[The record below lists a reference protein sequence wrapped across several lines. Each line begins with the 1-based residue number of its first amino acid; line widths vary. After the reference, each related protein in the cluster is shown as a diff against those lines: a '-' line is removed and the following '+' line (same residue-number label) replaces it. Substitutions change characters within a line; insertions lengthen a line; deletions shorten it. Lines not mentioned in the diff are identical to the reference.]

1 MRNISIEIKIIISV
15 IFFTLFVVSLERYQ
29 LSKNI
34 IEQFIE
40 SKKSKNSLLIDTIIP
55 VIALNISLG
64 LESTNKEYLEKI
76 VEQNSDLEFIE
87 LQDSKKRI
95 IFSYSRISMN
105 ELKKSQHNIN
115 FCGKDI
121 MDSISGDHL
130 GHVDLHF
137 SNDDYQLVL
146 SKNRDTTIKIFS
158 ITLIL
163 LILFVFFI
171 KKEFKNLK
179 ELSENVLSYDPKLN
193 NFTLSASERF
203 DEVGII
209 HNAIVSMVAR
219 IHSHSKLL
227 DETNALL
234 EIKVQER
241 TETLDSKNKLLF
253 AEIKNKNV
261 LLREL
266 YHRVKNNLQII
277 SSLLSL
283 QSRRIQD
290 KTTKSIFDETNQR
303 IKAMALIHEKLY
315 QSNDLEAVDMQI
327 YTLDLVDNLRQS
339 FQTNTLTFEIV
350 CENFRLDLE
359 RAVPMG
365 LIINEAVTNAI
376 KYAFDDTQKNKT
388 IGVKMYK
395 APNDKFL
402 LEVYDNGKGADLQAV
417 HQGFG
422 FKLIESL
429 ASYQLK
435 GIICPFNEN
444 GLHIQIIFS
453 REILK

>member
-266 YHRVKNNLQII
+266 YHRVKKQFANHIKPAFAPIKTHSRQNN
-277 SSLLSL
+277 
-283 QSRRIQD
+283 
-290 KTTKSIFDETNQR
+290 K
-303 IKAMALIHEKLY
+303 
-315 QSNDLEAVDMQI
+315 
-327 YTLDLVDNLRQS
+327 
-339 FQTNTLTFEIV
+339 
-350 CENFRLDLE
+350 
-359 RAVPMG
+359 
-365 LIINEAVTNAI
+365 INI
-376 KYAFDDTQKNKT
+376 
-388 IGVKMYK
+388 
-395 APNDKFL
+395 
-402 LEVYDNGKGADLQAV
+402 
-417 HQGFG
+417 
-422 FKLIESL
+422 
-429 ASYQLK
+429 
-435 GIICPFNEN
+435 
-444 GLHIQIIFS
+444 
-453 REILK
+453 